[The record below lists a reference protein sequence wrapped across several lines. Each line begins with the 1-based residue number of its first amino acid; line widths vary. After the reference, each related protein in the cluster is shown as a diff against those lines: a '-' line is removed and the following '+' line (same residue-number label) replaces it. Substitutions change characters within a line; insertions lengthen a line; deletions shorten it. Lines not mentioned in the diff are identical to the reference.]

1 MQVLPKR
8 RSAAIFQPMQTTR
21 ARPWIAKIA
30 GAFLSASTSSQS
42 RQTAAET
49 DSSSRRTSE
58 LGIQMIS
65 KSLHEQI
72 FGSEPR
78 VSEEAVKKSKRHLM
92 SHGINVDAG
101 GTKPLRDVDVEL
113 PPLTGCNVNDHFV
126 NIAKQQIEPYLSLA
140 QELAKTNLPQMPKKW
155 QFSTGWTKYNGNKA
169 TAVPYPD
176 ETALVLDVEVCVRD
190 SERPVL
196 ATAVSGSHW
205 YSWVSKRLASHEDYS
220 VEVQEDGT
228 TARSLIPLEPEADEC
243 EMVGEE
249 KSQWKQR
256 VVVGHNVGYDR
267 ARIKEQYLLKGP
279 KTKFLDRENIET
291 PFGTTD
297 DVVHLRNGKTY
308 YFFKLPHKDGSEL
321 NVGNPL
327 AKSFLHQMETG
338 TLTSAAGRL
347 GQRILT
353 LNSAISFWRSARQ
366 RILEQFVVWEEKDN
380 SSENSDSVARGVI
393 LPQLVV
399 AGTVTRRAVEP
410 TWLTASNAKE
420 TRVGSE
426 LKVMVR
432 APDGYHFVGADVD
445 SQELWIAAVLGDTR
459 FAGMHGCTAV
469 GWMTLQ
475 GSKSEGTDVHSNT
488 ASTIGISRDQAKVL
502 NYGRI
507 YGAGR
512 PFIELLLKQFNP
524 SLTGTEVADKS
535 RTLLE
540 ATKGRRHYKLTEEGT
555 EMVEHCGVRV
565 GEERLVPVDA
575 VRGMRWVSRYTTGR
589 VWRGGSESDLFNKLE
604 QIATSDRPTTPV
616 LGCTISR
623 ALETQFT
630 KNSAVFPE
638 QSQLGGAGV
647 SGGLFASDAG
657 GHQMA
662 GRYV

>member
-1 MQVLPKR
+1 MQVLPKQG
-8 RSAAIFQPMQTTR
+8 SAAIFQPMQTTR

-78 VSEEAVKKSKRHLM
+78 VSEEAVKRSKRHLM

-267 ARIKEQYLLKGP
+267 ARIKEQYLLKVSL
-279 KTKFLDRENIET
+279 KILSS
-291 PFGTTD
+291 
-297 DVVHLRNGKTY
+297 L
-308 YFFKLPHKDGSEL
+308 KD
-321 NVGNPL
+321 
-327 AKSFLHQMETG
+327 
-338 TLTSAAGRL
+338 
-347 GQRILT
+347 
-353 LNSAISFWRSARQ
+353 
-366 RILEQFVVWEEKDN
+366 
-380 SSENSDSVARGVI
+380 
-393 LPQLVV
+393 
-399 AGTVTRRAVEP
+399 
-410 TWLTASNAKE
+410 
-420 TRVGSE
+420 
-426 LKVMVR
+426 
-432 APDGYHFVGADVD
+432 
-445 SQELWIAAVLGDTR
+445 
-459 FAGMHGCTAV
+459 
-469 GWMTLQ
+469 
-475 GSKSEGTDVHSNT
+475 
-488 ASTIGISRDQAKVL
+488 
-502 NYGRI
+502 
-507 YGAGR
+507 
-512 PFIELLLKQFNP
+512 
-524 SLTGTEVADKS
+524 
-535 RTLLE
+535 
-540 ATKGRRHYKLTEEGT
+540 
-555 EMVEHCGVRV
+555 
-565 GEERLVPVDA
+565 
-575 VRGMRWVSRYTTGR
+575 
-589 VWRGGSESDLFNKLE
+589 
-604 QIATSDRPTTPV
+604 
-616 LGCTISR
+616 
-623 ALETQFT
+623 
-630 KNSAVFPE
+630 
-638 QSQLGGAGV
+638 
-647 SGGLFASDAG
+647 
-657 GHQMA
+657 
-662 GRYV
+662 